1 MKRKILHLIDF
12 AAVMTLL
19 IGASAADWSPIG
31 IVMMLILVPCA
42 YIGLRQWAEKER
54 SMNERN

>member
-1 MKRKILHLIDF
+1 MKRMILHFLDF

-31 IVMMLILVPCA
+31 LVSVMILIPCA

-54 SMNERN
+54 SLNE

>member
-31 IVMMLILVPCA
+31 LVAVMILIPCG
-42 YIGLRQWAEKER
+42 YIGLRQWAER
-54 SMNERN
+54 TAHERN

>member
-1 MKRKILHLIDF
+1 MKRKILRLIDF
-12 AAVMTLL
+12 TAIMTLL

-31 IVMMLILVPCA
+31 IVAAMILIPCG
-42 YIGLRQWAEKER
+42 YIGLRQWAER

>member
-1 MKRKILHLIDF
+1 MKRKVLRFIDF
-12 AAVMTLL
+12 AAIMTLL

-31 IVMMLILVPCA
+31 IVAAMILIPCG
-42 YIGLRQWAEKER
+42 YIGLRQWAER